1 MTTLSVH
8 AGFGHNNT
16 GLQAGYIASVNAEFH
31 SHAPG
36 KSSRQCCKSPTVAL
50 TADLTLEPPETPPNP
65 LSTVPFRHDPDYVQR
80 GSLVEEID
88 SKLSQPAARVAL
100 VGLGGVG

>member
-1 MTTLSVH
+1 MSRSDITALKIITMRPVSQL
-8 AGFGHNNT
+8 AT
-16 GLQAGYIASVNAEFH
+16 IASFA
-31 SHAPG
+31 
-36 KSSRQCCKSPTVAL
+36 TL
-50 TADLTLEPPETPPNP
+50 TADLPLELPETSPDP

-80 GSLVEEID
+80 GSLIEKID